1 MPASCPVLLALFC
14 FLLLSGG
21 LASAQQPY
29 GKFIDDCRN
38 PHNDTAMLGY
48 FCGTG
53 AAPSCRTYL
62 TFTAKPPYSTP
73 TSIAAHLGADAAA
86 LASANSIANE
96 NTAFPS
102 GTKVLVPTTCGC
114 TPTPSGR
121 FYQSNASYVVRSGD
135 LLVTIAKDAFQ
146 GLSTCQALVAR
157 GAPDGGEVNAT
168 GLFRG
173 QPLAVPLRCACP
185 SAAQAAAGV
194 RFLVS
199 YAVVKFDDVSA
210 VAARFGVEEKV
221 VVDANEMQSPFT
233 VFPQTTL
240 LIPLAAP
247 PNASQIQSSPTP
259 PSPPPPPVPVATP
272 PRSGKSGNRTGVY
285 IGVGVAVA
293 AVAAVG
299 TFLALRARRRRN
311 QRQSGAVL
319 PTSTPP
325 STKKGGKVSSNDK
338 SALTT
343 STFTATGASG
353 GEEASTSFSDAF
365 SSSVVSLSD
374 IKSSLKV
381 YTYAELR
388 AATDDFSPDRRV
400 GNNSGGGWVYRAEFN
415 GDAAAVEVVDRD
427 VAAEVE
433 IMRKVNHLNLIRL
446 VGLCHHHGRWYL
458 VTEFAEHGA
467 LRDYRGIVQLS
478 WAQRV
483 QVALDVAE
491 GLRYLHEYADPPC
504 VHMDVS
510 SGTVLLAGGDGPPRA
525 KLRGFAAARNI
536 AGARDGEKELVF
548 TMTSR
553 IAGTRGYMAPEYL
566 EHGVV
571 SPKADVYSLGVVML
585 ELVTG
590 KDVEELVGEG
600 VGDPFVELRW
610 FAEEHAGD
618 EDAVRRR
625 VEELVDPALLP
636 PGSCCPSRDAV
647 LVMVKL
653 IERCVRRNAV
663 GRPTTGEVAQRLLK
677 LSGVS
682 VVSWQGSRD
691 SEPPR
696 SPGK

>member
-14 FLLLSGG
+14 FFLLSGG

-29 GKFIDDCRN
+29 GKFIDDCLN

-73 TSIAAHLGADAAA
+73 TSIAAHLGADAATI
-86 LASANSIANE
+86 ASANSIANV
-96 NTAFPS
+96 NTALPS

-114 TPTPSGR
+114 TPTPEGR

-146 GLSTCQALVAR
+146 GLSTCQALMAR
-157 GAPDGGEVNAT
+157 GAPDGGKVNAT
-168 GLFRG
+168 TLFPG

-185 SAAQAAAGV
+185 SSVQAAAGV

-199 YAVVKFDDVSA
+199 YLVGEFDDVSA

-221 VVDANEMQSPFT
+221 VVEANEMQSPFT

-259 PSPPPPPVPVATP
+259 PSPPVGAAASPPPP
-272 PRSGKSGNRTGVY
+272 PGKSSNRTGLY
-285 IGVGVAVA
+285 IGVGVAAA
-293 AVAAVG
+293 AVAVIAAAG
-299 TFLALRARRRRN
+299 TFLALRAKRRN
-311 QRQSGAVL
+311 SQRQSGAVL

-325 STKKGGKVSSNDK
+325 APTKKRGKVGNNDK

-343 STFTATGASG
+343 STFTPSSG
-353 GEEASTSFSDAF
+353 SGEEASTSFSDAF

-388 AATDDFSPDRRV
+388 AATDDFSPARRV
-400 GNNSGGGWVYRAEFN
+400 NGGSVYRAEFN

-467 LRDYRGIVQLS
+467 LRDYRGISQFS
-478 WAQRV
+478 WGQRV

-510 SGTVLLAGGDGPPRA
+510 SGTVLLAGGEGGPPRA
-525 KLRGFAAARNI
+525 KLRGFAAARAI

-610 FAEEHAGD
+610 FAEDHAGD
-618 EDAVRRR
+618 EEDVRRR

-647 LVMVKL
+647 LVMLKL
-653 IERCVRRNAV
+653 IERCVRRNAA

-691 SEPPR
+691 PESPR